1 MAMTLRRRALTEV
14 ALVGL
19 VLLTFTRLHAVVGTD
34 EAVATRNADALQSME
49 AWLHLDIELR
59 ANRWL
64 VGHPALVTPSV
75 ILYRG
80 YYVVLL
86 GVLVWVFLRH
96 QEVYRQVR
104 STLVVMAAL
113 ALLVYWALPVSPP
126 RFAQAGISDVIAQH
140 DLFGAHAVHE
150 AGSFS
155 AMPSLHVGWSALA
168 AYAAWRSPSPAHG
181 RAALLVWLFPIA
193 MTLVVL
199 GTGNHYV
206 LDVVGSAVLLLG
218 SIAAARLWG
227 HLARAPGRRGRGRGP
242 ADLPGC
248 PT

>member
-1 MAMTLRRRALTEV
+1 MAMTLPRRALTEV

-19 VLLTFTRLHAVVGTD
+19 VLLTFTRLHAEVGTD
-34 EAVATRNADALQSME
+34 EAVATRNAHALQSAE
-49 AWLHLDIELR
+49 TWLHLDIELQ

-64 VGHPALVTPSV
+64 VGHPALITPSV

-86 GVLVWVFLRH
+86 GVLVWVFLRQ

-104 STLVVMAAL
+104 RAVVAMAAL

-126 RFAQAGISDVIAQH
+126 RFAQAGISDVIAEH
-140 DLFGAHAVHE
+140 DPFGGHAVHE
-150 AGSFS
+150 EGSFS

-168 AYAAWRSPSPAHG
+168 AYAVWSSLRPAHS
-181 RAALLVWLFPIA
+181 RAALLAWAFPIA
-193 MTLVVL
+193 MTLDVL
-199 GTGNHYV
+199 ATGNHYV

-218 SIAAARLWG
+218 SIAAARLCG
-227 HLARAPGRRGRGRGP
+227 QLVRRQGRRGRGRGP